1 MSSLNWKKRFNM
13 RWLLL
18 IFALL
23 LATCYA
29 GQEESLFQQ
38 GVQAFQNGSYADA
51 ITHFENAAKQG
62 QVSASLYYNLGN
74 AYYKTDEIGRA
85 MLNYE
90 RARRLAPNDADI
102 DFNLQVAQLR
112 VVDKIASPET
122 DYLSKVFRS
131 FKNMFTLPQ
140 WTLLAIILYVL
151 LAALLIIRLLV
162 KNTFSLI
169 ARHAVLPVVIV
180 LVVASFFLGLR
191 IHEDATI
198 KEAIILDKNVA
209 VLSGPLADATEV
221 FALHEGVKVRIMDRS
236 GEYVRIRLSDGKDG
250 WVSGRTLETI

>member
-13 RWLLL
+13 RWLLF

-23 LATCYA
+23 LTTCYA

-38 GVQAFQNGSYADA
+38 GVQAFQNGNYADA
-51 ITHFENAAKQG
+51 IAHFENAAKQG

-112 VVDKIASPET
+112 VVDKIAFPET

-131 FKNMFTLPQ
+131 FKNMLTLPQ
-140 WTLLAIILYVL
+140 WTLVAIILYVL

-162 KNTFSLI
+162 KNTLSLI
-169 ARHAVLPVVIV
+169 ARHAVLPVLIV
-180 LVVASFFLGLR
+180 LIVASFFLGLR
-191 IHEDATI
+191 IHEDMTI
-198 KEAIILDKNVA
+198 KEAIILEKTVA

-250 WVSGRTLETI
+250 WVAGRTLETI